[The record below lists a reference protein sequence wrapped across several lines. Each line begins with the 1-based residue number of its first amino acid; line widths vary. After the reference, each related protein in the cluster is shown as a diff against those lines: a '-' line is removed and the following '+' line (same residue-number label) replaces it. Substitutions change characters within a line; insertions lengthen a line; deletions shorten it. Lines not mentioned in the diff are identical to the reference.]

1 MTINAWV
8 YVFQKQS
15 TSLSK
20 SFRVQEMEFQFLI
33 LIACN
38 FAHTFIASKILTSC
52 LRYSWSK
59 IKSPDVVG

>member
-15 TSLSK
+15 TSLFK
-20 SFRVQEMEFQFLI
+20 SFRVQEMELQFLI

-38 FAHTFIASKILTSC
+38 FAHTFIA
-52 LRYSWSK
+52 
-59 IKSPDVVG
+59 